1 MIRTVMRV
9 SETLHDVWETLHH
22 MSQTAITVAR
32 DLVRRRSETV
42 TMLLE
47 IHNSVDRGH
56 VTSESTLTYQT
67 NVHIIDNN
75 VVRSSR
81 GRK

>member
-22 MSQTAITVAR
+22 MSQTVITVAR
-32 DLVRRRSETV
+32 DLLRRRSETV

-56 VTSESTLTYQT
+56 VTSESTLSITT
-67 NVHIIDNN
+67 SLDRLVDENRDD
-75 VVRSSR
+75 
-81 GRK
+81 